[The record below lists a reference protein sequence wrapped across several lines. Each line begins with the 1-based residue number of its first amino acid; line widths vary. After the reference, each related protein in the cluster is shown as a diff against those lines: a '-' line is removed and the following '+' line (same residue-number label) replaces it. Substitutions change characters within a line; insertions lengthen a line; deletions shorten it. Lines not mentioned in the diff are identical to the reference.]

1 MKVVV
6 TSNEAALSYDIREEG
21 AVMQYQEW
29 NETQLNQ
36 NDMSNEDMRS
46 AVANK
51 S

>member
-1 MKVVV
+1 MKLAV
-6 TSNEAALSYDIREEG
+6 TSNEAALSYDIREES

-46 AVANK
+46 AIVNK